1 MAERLYKYPRTP
13 HVEGSRFQPGDY
25 DLDCAPFA
33 DLQGKY
39 IVVEEKLD
47 GANSGVSF
55 SRSGKLLL
63 QSRGHF
69 LDGGARERQF
79 ALFKTWATTHRQKLW
94 ELLADRYVLYGEWL
108 YAKHT
113 IFYDA
118 LPHYFFEFDL
128 LDTETG
134 EFLSTDRRRD
144 LLKDTP
150 VASAPVLWRG
160 SARSVEHLQ
169 SLVTRSRYKTRTWR
183 GRLLAEA
190 QLRGRGL
197 ELTQRQTDD
206 SDLSE
211 GLYIKVEAEGRVVK
225 RYKFV
230 RASFLQAVSDSGSHW
245 IDRPLIPNQL
255 REGCD
260 IWLDRCWDTG
270 TVPALP
276 TRQSKPDIFGG

>member
-1 MAERLYKYPRTP
+1 MAEQLYKYPRTQ
-13 HVEGSRFQPGDY
+13 HVEGSRLQPGDD

-47 GANSGVSF
+47 GANAGVSF
-55 SRSGKLLL
+55 SRDGKLLL

-69 LDGGARERQF
+69 LDGGERERQF
-79 ALFKTWATTHRQKLW
+79 ALFKTWATTHQQKLW
-94 ELLADRYVLYGEWL
+94 GLLADRYVLYGEWL

-134 EFLSTDRRRD
+134 EFLSTDRRRE
-144 LLKDTP
+144 LLKDSP
-150 VASAPVLWRG
+150 LVSAPVLWRG
-160 SARSVEHLQ
+160 LGRSVEHLQ
-169 SLVTRSRYKTRTWR
+169 SLVRGSRYKTEAWR
-183 GRLLAEA
+183 DRLLTEA
-190 QLRGRGL
+190 QLRGQVV
-197 ELTQRQTDD
+197 ELIQRQTDN

-211 GLYIKVEAEGRVVK
+211 GLYIKAEVEGRVVG

-245 IDRPLIPNQL
+245 MDRPIIPNQL
-255 REGCD
+255 RDGCD
-260 IWLDRCWDTG
+260 IWLDRCWDAG
-270 TVPALP
+270 AVQWDRL
-276 TRQSKPDIFGG
+276 

>member
-1 MAERLYKYPRTP
+1 MAEQIYKYPRTP
-13 HVEGSRFQPGDY
+13 HVEGSRFQPGDD

-33 DLQGKY
+33 DLQGKS

-55 SRSGKLLL
+55 SRNGKLLL

-69 LDGGARERQF
+69 LDGGPRERQF
-79 ALFKTWATTHRQKLW
+79 ALFKTWATTHQRTLYG
-94 ELLADRYVLYGEWL
+94 LLADRYVLYGEWL

-134 EFLSTDRRRD
+134 EYLSTDRRRE
-144 LLKDTP
+144 LLQSAP
-150 VASAPVLWRG
+150 VISAPVLWRG
-160 SARSVEHLQ
+160 PAQSIEHLQ
-169 SLVTRSRYKTRTWR
+169 SLVTRALYKTVAWR
-183 GRLLAEA
+183 DRLLAEA
-190 QLRGRGL
+190 QSRGHDV
-197 ELTQRQTDD
+197 ELMRRQTDN

-211 GLYIKVEAEGRVVK
+211 GLYIKVEIEGRVVE

-230 RASFLQAVSDSGSHW
+230 RASFLQSVSDSGSHW
-245 IDRPLIPNQL
+245 MDRPIIPNQL
-255 REGCD
+255 RAGCD
-260 IWLDRCWDTG
+260 IFEVVR
-270 TVPALP
+270 
-276 TRQSKPDIFGG
+276 